1 MKKERIW
8 SNVKETSS
16 HLQNKLTKNIHLG
29 VATRSSTKWD
39 CLKPIRFHRYT
50 WGLQHF
56 LTFLQEDIG
65 HIKCYWFKIN
75 YLFLSSFYIANIQM
89 WKCQLKS
96 YFIQNIVTFTSPS
109 KFLTGTIFL
118 HAHLQAMYY
127 NCVKFHKNPIS
138 RLVGVALT
146 SPSLHTERI
155 SEYKLNYLPFQF
167 LDSHHIPSCTSAG
180 SILQLCKVS

>member
-1 MKKERIW
+1 MTSLSDTPHLQYYDVQTLEYRYISKLPMKKERIW
-8 SNVKETSS
+8 SNVKETTS

-39 CLKPIRFHRYT
+39 CLKPIRFHQYT
-50 WGLQHF
+50 WGLQYF
-56 LTFLQEDIG
+56 LTFVQEDIG

-89 WKCQLKS
+89 WKGQLKS
-96 YFIQNIVTFTSPS
+96 YFMLTSPS

-118 HAHLQAMYY
+118 HAHLQAVYY

-138 RLVGVALT
+138 RLGGVALT
-146 SPSLHTERI
+146 RYTTPL
-155 SEYKLNYLPFQF
+155 FV
-167 LDSHHIPSCTSAG
+167 
-180 SILQLCKVS
+180 KV